1 MNEYINL
8 FTENADSS
16 MDVSSNEAGSN
27 DALTTGPAEVASST
41 ESTVGDTSSEATSS
55 ESTTSES
62 TSSEATSSVEGM
74 SWHPEASLEVLPKA
88 GVGMVVIFAII
99 GVIIITTAL
108 LGKITSKK
116 KDN

>member
-27 DALTTGPAEVASST
+27 DALTTGPAEAASST
-41 ESTVGDTSSEATSS
+41 ESTVGD
-55 ESTTSES
+55 

>member
-1 MNEYINL
+1 MNKYINL

-16 MDVSSNEAGSN
+16 KDTSSNEVGSN
-27 DALTTGPAEVASST
+27 DALTTGTTEATSST
-41 ESTVGDTSSEATSS
+41 ESTVGD
-55 ESTTSES
+55 

-116 KDN
+116 KDNQ